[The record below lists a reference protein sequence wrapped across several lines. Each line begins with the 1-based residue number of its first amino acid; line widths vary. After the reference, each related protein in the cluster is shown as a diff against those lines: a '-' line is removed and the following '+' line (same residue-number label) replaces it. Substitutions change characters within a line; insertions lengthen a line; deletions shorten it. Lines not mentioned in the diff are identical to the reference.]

1 MDPHGLARS
10 SSLTRCSLRR
20 GHDRYLIMI
29 PQWSLLRA
37 IQLSPPFSALR
48 CHHASPF
55 GRYILDLW
63 AWFSYGFRWP
73 GLHVWWEMV
82 SCHLFIWPVT
92 HPMPYWAYFRF
103 RWDLR
108 IFTEVTCLMRDG
120 FMSLVVL
127 TCYAPDAIR
136 GHIFHFRWDLRIF
149 TKVTCST
156 IDDFMSLVLL
166 TCRAPDAI
174 LGHIFHF
181 IWDLWIFMDV
191 ACSMINDFMLP
202 TLRPIIRSMSTRA
215 YYHSGWNLYILVE
228 LRAYPH
234 LRDVPRDDDLF
245 TIFTMIPQ

>member
-1 MDPHGLARS
+1 MLLHPGGTS
-10 SSLTRCSLRR
+10 WIY
-20 GHDRYLIMI
+20 GHDSVMDSDDHNYMFDERWFHVTYSSDLSHI
-29 PQWSLLRA
+29 QCHTRA
-37 IQLSPPFSALR
+37 
-48 CHHASPF
+48 
-55 GRYILDLW
+55 Y
-63 AWFSYGFRWP
+63 
-73 GLHVWWEMV
+73 
-82 SCHLFIWPVT
+82 
-92 HPMPYWAYFRF
+92 
-103 RWDLR
+103 
-108 IFTEVTCLMRDG
+108 
-120 FMSLVVL
+120 
-127 TCYAPDAIR
+127 
-136 GHIFHFRWDLRIF
+136 FHFRWDLRIF